1 MAIQPFVN
9 RTHVGR
15 PSAPHGSCFSDS
27 ADATTRRDPWIPN
40 LERRG
45 FFVPIRHERQL

>member
-1 MAIQPFVN
+1 MAILPFVN

-15 PSAPHGSCFSDS
+15 SSAPHGSCRGDG
-27 ADATTRRDPWIPN
+27 ADTTTRRDPWIPN

-45 FFVPIRHERQL
+45 VFVSIWH